1 MINNTQYVTSTLS
14 ERIVDNPRLS
24 FYQTVY
30 AVALILLLIVAYL
43 TAHSY
48 MAFCTCASTKVHD
61 NIFRRTI
68 ASPMRFFDV
77 TPSGQILNRFS
88 KDMDEVDANFPFQ
101 SDLFFKNV
109 SVILVGLVLILLASP
124 WFLLTLIP
132 IVGLVISLGR
142 FSTAAIRQ
150 SKRIE
155 NVTKSPLFSHIAASV
170 QGLSTIKAYKKE
182 NDFIERFHKLQDRN
196 NMALLMHDSS
206 TRWLSVRIDSVSLL
220 IIISTFLL
228 VTLVPLEGTTSAMA
242 ALALTYALSISDV
255 AHYTL
260 RLGIETD
267 ARLISAERIQNYV
280 KNLESEAPAVIEHS
294 RPERDWPKYGSI
306 KFDNVNV
313 RYREGLPLVLKNI
326 SLDIKPQEKIGI
338 VGRTGSGK
346 SSLALTLFRIME
358 LDCGT
363 ITIDG
368 VNISTIGLEDLRS
381 KLSIIPQDPVLF
393 MGTVR
398 YNLDPFNKCT
408 DKMLWSA
415 LQSCHIK
422 HTIKSLDGQL
432 DAVVTENGENF
443 SVGERQLLC
452 MARALLRHSKILVLD
467 EATAAIDTEKDSLIQ
482 ETIKE
487 VFADCTML
495 TIAHRLNT
503 VVNYDKI
510 LVLNNGEVMEF
521 DKPENLLADRTSE
534 FSKMM
539 AAQESQKQNAQHR
552 ETFNVE

>member
-1 MINNTQYVTSTLS
+1 MQ
-14 ERIVDNPRLS
+14 
-24 FYQTVY
+24 
-30 AVALILLLIVAYL
+30 
-43 TAHSY
+43 
-48 MAFCTCASTKVHD
+48 
-61 NIFRRTI
+61 
-68 ASPMRFFDV
+68 
-77 TPSGQILNRFS
+77 
-88 KDMDEVDANFPFQ
+88 
-101 SDLFFKNV
+101 
-109 SVILVGLVLILLASP
+109 
-124 WFLLTLIP
+124 
-132 IVGLVISLGR
+132 
-142 FSTAAIRQ
+142 
-150 SKRIE
+150 
-155 NVTKSPLFSHIAASV
+155 
-170 QGLSTIKAYKKE
+170 
-182 NDFIERFHKLQDRN
+182 
-196 NMALLMHDSS
+196 
-206 TRWLSVRIDSVSLL
+206 
-220 IIISTFLL
+220 
-228 VTLVPLEGTTSAMA
+228 
-242 ALALTYALSISDV
+242 
-255 AHYTL
+255 
-260 RLGIETD
+260 LGIESQ
-267 ARLISAERIQNYV
+267 ARLISANRILTYIE
-280 KNLESEAPAVIEHS
+280 NLESEAPAVIEHS
-294 RPERDWPKYGSI
+294 RPERAWPKYGAI

-326 SLDIKPQEKIGI
+326 SLDIQPQEKIGI

-346 SSLALTLFRIME
+346 SSLALILFRIME
-358 LDCGT
+358 LDGGS

-422 HTIKSLDGQL
+422 RTIKSLDGQL

-452 MARALLRHSKILVLD
+452 MARALLRCSKILVLD
-467 EATAAIDTEKDSLIQ
+467 EATAAIDTETDSLIQ

-521 DKPENLLADRTSE
+521 DRPENLLADRTSE

-539 AAQESQKQNAQHR
+539 AAQESQKQNAQHKG
-552 ETFNVE
+552 NS